1 MKRICLFESQVI
13 HEGKE
18 ILKGH
23 IFFEKVKKKKILDF
37 RKIFLVFDSLFRS
50 LLRFEIH

>member
-1 MKRICLFESQVI
+1 MKRICLLESHVI

-23 IFFEKVKKKKILDF
+23 IFFEKVKKKNLKTLEKDSW
-37 RKIFLVFDSLFRS
+37 FLIVSLG
-50 LLRFEIH
+50 HC